1 MVEMNKE
8 HEFRL
13 EPGTWVAQD
22 ASGLWYAY
30 KYEPLPDRTV
40 FLGCLLRLLVYGGVN
55 PHWRDTPHQIQPG
68 EVIYLSE
75 GE

>member
-1 MVEMNKE
+1 MNKE

-22 ASGLWYAY
+22 RNGRWFQYAHS
-30 KYEPLPDRTV
+30 PRAWGTMFSPRGVLNM
-40 FLGCLLRLLVYGGVN
+40 LLLQKRN
-55 PHWRDTPHQIQPG
+55 PHWRETRHQIQPG

-75 GE
+75 EEE